1 MMTASEFLAD
11 AKKLILMSCGD
22 IGEQMNEL
30 EVIHATT
37 FFSLGIERLLKF
49 VLAEINPVF
58 ALTSG
63 DFKNA
68 APCLYK
74 HKFVNGDQH
83 GVTSS
88 KPDTDVVSFR
98 VAMQRALI
106 FSTGVKENSQ
116 LLFSLANYRDILAHR
131 PLFELDIVKA
141 NRLLA
146 KDGYKLVNDICS
158 ERSLS
163 VHEFFGTDHDRLRDL
178 SRKIQSEEDFSREM
192 ATRIEQHRALWL
204 SRRSQPEFIKQ
215 ATNITESLLAS
226 TSHDFSYVPFTCPAC
241 TQEAVARI
249 EPDYDYD
256 PAEQT
261 SYVTGVF
268 VDSINCYFCGLKLQ
282 DYEELN
288 YVDANS
294 ILEDGH
300 DLV

>member
-1 MMTASEFLAD
+1 MTASEFLAD

-74 HKFVNGDQH
+74 YKFINGDQH

-106 FSTGVKENSQ
+106 FSSGVKENSQ

-131 PLFELDIVKA
+131 PLSELDIVKA

-163 VHEFFGTDHDRLRDL
+163 VQEFFGTNHDRLRDL
-178 SRKIQSEEDFSREM
+178 SRKIQSEENFSRAM

-204 SRRSQPEFIKQ
+204 SRESQPEFIKQ
-215 ATNITESLLAS
+215 ATDITESLLAS
-226 TSHDFSYVPFTCPAC
+226 SGHDFSYVPFTCPAC
-241 TQEAVARI
+241 AQEAVARI

-256 PAEQT
+256 PAEKT

-288 YVDANS
+288 YVDANA
-294 ILEDGH
+294 IFEDGH
-300 DLV
+300 GLV

>member
-1 MMTASEFLAD
+1 MTASEFLAD

-22 IGEQMNEL
+22 ISAQMTER

-37 FFSLGIERLLKF
+37 FFSLGVERMLKF

-58 ALTSG
+58 VLTSG

-83 GVTSS
+83 SVTSS
-88 KPDTDVVSFR
+88 KPDSDVVSFR

-106 FSTGVKENSQ
+106 FSTGVKENNQ

-131 PLFELDIVKA
+131 PLSELDIAKA

-146 KDGYKLVNDICS
+146 KDGYKLLNDICS

-163 VHEFFGTDHDRLRDL
+163 VQDFFGADHDRLRDL
-178 SRKIQSEEDFSREM
+178 SRKIQSEEDFSRAM
-192 ATRIEQHRALWL
+192 ADRIDRHKALWL
-204 SRRSQPEFIKQ
+204 GRSSQPEFIKQ
-215 ATNITESLLAS
+215 AHDITKSLLAS
-226 TSHDFSYVPFTCPAC
+226 SGNDFSYVPFTCPAC
-241 TQEAVARI
+241 AQDAVARI

-256 PAEQT
+256 PTEKT

-268 VDSINCYFCGLKLQ
+268 VDNINCYFCGLKLQ

-294 ILEDGH
+294 IFEDGR

>member
-1 MMTASEFLAD
+1 MTASEFLAD
-11 AKKLILMSCGD
+11 AKKLILMSCEN
-22 IGEQMNEL
+22 IHAQMNERA
-30 EVIHATT
+30 VIHSTT
-37 FFSLGIERLLKF
+37 FFSLGVERLLKF
-49 VLAEINPVF
+49 VLAEVNPVF
-58 ALTSG
+58 VLTSG

-74 HKFVNGDQH
+74 HQFVNGDQH

-106 FSTGVKENSQ
+106 FSAGVKENSQ

-131 PLFELDIVKA
+131 PLSELDLVKA

-146 KDGYKLVNDICS
+146 KDGYKLLNDICS

-163 VHEFFGTDHDRLRDL
+163 VQEFFGTDHDRLRDL
-178 SRKIQSEEDFSREM
+178 SRKIQSEEDFSRAM
-192 ATRIEQHRALWL
+192 ASRIAQHKELWL
-204 SRRSQPEFIKQ
+204 VRESQPEFIKQ
-215 ATNITESLLAS
+215 ANDITQSLLAS
-226 TSHDFSYVPFTCPAC
+226 SGHDFSYVPFTCPAC

-256 PAEQT
+256 PSEKTA
-261 SYVTGVF
+261 YVTGVF
-268 VDSINCYFCGLKLQ
+268 VDNINCYFCGLKLQ

-294 ILEDGH
+294 IFKDGR

>member
-1 MMTASEFLAD
+1 MVIASEFLAD

-22 IGEQMNEL
+22 IGEKMNEL

-58 ALTSG
+58 ALTNG

-68 APCLYK
+68 APCLYR

-131 PLFELDIVKA
+131 PLSELDIVKA

-158 ERSLS
+158 EGSLL
-163 VHEFFGTDHDRLRDL
+163 VQEFFGTNHDRLRDL

-192 ATRIEQHRALWL
+192 AARIEQHRALWL
-204 SRRSQPEFIKQ
+204 SRGSQPEFIKQ
-215 ATNITESLLAS
+215 ATDITESLLAS
-226 TSHDFSYVPFTCPAC
+226 SGQDFSYVPFKCPAC
-241 TQEAVARI
+241 AQEAVARI

-256 PAEQT
+256 PAEKT

-294 ILEDGH
+294 IFEGGH
-300 DLV
+300 DFV

>member
-1 MMTASEFLAD
+1 MVIASEFLAD

-22 IGEQMNEL
+22 ISEQMNEL

-58 ALTSG
+58 ALTYG

-131 PLFELDIVKA
+131 PLSELDIVKA

-158 ERSLS
+158 EGSLL
-163 VHEFFGTDHDRLRDL
+163 VQEFFGTNHDRLRDL

-192 ATRIEQHRALWL
+192 AARIDQHRALWL
-204 SRRSQPEFIKQ
+204 SRASQPEFIKQ
-215 ATNITESLLAS
+215 ATDITESLLAS
-226 TSHDFSYVPFTCPAC
+226 SGQDFSYVPFTCPAC
-241 TQEAVARI
+241 AQEAVARI

-256 PAEQT
+256 PAEKM

-294 ILEDGH
+294 IFEGGH

>member
-1 MMTASEFLAD
+1 MKTENEFLAD
-11 AKKLILMSCGD
+11 AKKLILMSCGN
-22 IGEQMNEL
+22 IVEQMSEL

-74 HKFVNGDQH
+74 HKFVNGDLH
-83 GVTSS
+83 NVTSS

-106 FSTGVKENSQ
+106 FSTGLKENSQ

-131 PLFELDIVKA
+131 PLSELDIVKA

-158 ERSLS
+158 ERSLL
-163 VHEFFGTDHDRLRDL
+163 VQEFFGASHDRLRDL

-192 ATRIEQHRALWL
+192 AVRIEQHRTLWL
-204 SRRSQPEFIKQ
+204 SRASQPKFIKQ
-215 ATNITESLLAS
+215 ATDTTESLLAS
-226 TSHDFSYVPFTCPAC
+226 SGQDFSYVPFTCPAC
-241 TQEAVARI
+241 AQEAVARI

-256 PAEQT
+256 PAEKT

-282 DYEELN
+282 DYEELD
-288 YVDANS
+288 YVDVNS
-294 ILEDGH
+294 IFEGGH
-300 DLV
+300 DIV

>member
-1 MMTASEFLAD
+1 MTASEFLAD
-11 AKKLILMSCGD
+11 AKKLILMSCRD
-22 IGEQMNEL
+22 ISAQMTEL

-37 FFSLGIERLLKF
+37 FFSLGVERLLKF

-58 ALTSG
+58 VLTSG

-83 GVTSS
+83 GVTAS

-131 PLFELDIVKA
+131 PLSELDTVKA

-146 KDGYKLVNDICS
+146 KDGYKLLNDICS

-163 VHEFFGTDHDRLRDL
+163 VQELFGADHDRLRDL
-178 SRKIQSEEDFSREM
+178 SRKMQSEEDFSKAM
-192 ATRIEQHRALWL
+192 TDRIEQHKALWL
-204 SRRSQPEFIKQ
+204 ARALQPEFIKQ
-215 ATNITESLLAS
+215 ANDITKSLL
-226 TSHDFSYVPFTCPAC
+226 TSSGHDFSYVPFTCPAC
-241 TQEAVARI
+241 AQEAVARI

-256 PAEQT
+256 PAEKT

-268 VDSINCYFCGLKLQ
+268 VDNINCYFCGLKLQ

-294 ILEDGH
+294 IFEDGR
-300 DLV
+300 DLA

>member
-1 MMTASEFLAD
+1 MTASEFLAD

-22 IGEQMNEL
+22 FGEQMNEL

-49 VLAEINPVF
+49 ILAEINPVF

-116 LLFSLANYRDILAHR
+116 LLFSLT
-131 PLFELDIVKA
+131 
-141 NRLLA
+141 
-146 KDGYKLVNDICS
+146 
-158 ERSLS
+158 S
-163 VHEFFGTDHDRLRDL
+163 VPTL
-178 SRKIQSEEDFSREM
+178 KTQS
-192 ATRIEQHRALWL
+192 H
-204 SRRSQPEFIKQ
+204 
-215 ATNITESLLAS
+215 
-226 TSHDFSYVPFTCPAC
+226 
-241 TQEAVARI
+241 
-249 EPDYDYD
+249 
-256 PAEQT
+256 
-261 SYVTGVF
+261 VTY
-268 VDSINCYFCGLKLQ
+268 CYQ
-282 DYEELN
+282 
-288 YVDANS
+288 S
-294 ILEDGH
+294 
-300 DLV
+300 

>member
-1 MMTASEFLAD
+1 MTASEFLAD
-11 AKKLILMSCGD
+11 AKKLIRMSSCD
-22 IGEQMNEL
+22 IKEDMKEL

-37 FFSLGIERLLKF
+37 FFSFGIERLLKY
-49 VLAEINPVF
+49 VLANINPVF
-58 ALTSG
+58 ALKNG

-83 GVTSS
+83 GETAS
-88 KPDTDVVSFR
+88 KPDADVVSFR

-106 FSTGVKENSQ
+106 FSLGVKENSQ
-116 LLFSLANYRDILAHR
+116 LLFSLANYRGILAHR
-131 PLFELDIVKA
+131 PLSELDIAKA

-146 KDGYKLVNDICS
+146 RDGYKLVSDICS
-158 ERSLS
+158 ELSLS
-163 VHEFFGTDHDRLRDL
+163 AHDFFGKSHDRLRDL
-178 SRKIQSEEDFSREM
+178 SHKIQSEEQFSKEM
-192 ATRIEQHRALWL
+192 ADRLEQHNELWL
-204 SRRSQPEFIKQ
+204 KRASQTEFVKQ
-215 ATNITESLLAS
+215 ASDITKSLLGS
-226 TSHDFSYVPFTCPAC
+226 SGHDFSYVPFTCPAC
-241 TQEAVARI
+241 GQEAVARI

-256 PAEQT
+256 AAEKT

-268 VDSINCYFCGLKLQ
+268 VDSINCYYCGLKLQ

-294 ILEDGH
+294 VFGDGH

>member
-1 MMTASEFLAD
+1 MTASEFLAD

-49 VLAEINPVF
+49 VLADINPVF

-83 GVTSS
+83 GVTSC

-131 PLFELDIVKA
+131 PLSELDIVKA

-163 VHEFFGTDHDRLRDL
+163 VQEFFGTNHDRLRDL
-178 SRKIQSEEDFSREM
+178 SCKIQSEEDFSREM
-192 ATRIEQHRALWL
+192 AIRIEQHRALWL
-204 SRRSQPEFIKQ
+204 SRKSQPEFIKQ
-215 ATNITESLLAS
+215 ATDITESLLAS
-226 TSHDFSYVPFTCPAC
+226 SGHDFSYVPFTCPAC
-241 TQEAVARI
+241 AQEAVARI

-256 PAEQT
+256 PAEKT

-294 ILEDGH
+294 IFEDGH

>member
-1 MMTASEFLAD
+1 MMNADEFLAD
-11 AKKLILMSCGD
+11 AKKLIRMSCGD
-22 IGEQMNEL
+22 ISAQMSEL

-37 FFSLGIERLLKF
+37 FFSLGVERLLKY
-49 VLAEINPVF
+49 VLAEVNPVF
-58 ALTSG
+58 VLTSG

-83 GVTSS
+83 GVTAS

-106 FSTGVKENSQ
+106 FSAGVKENSQ

-131 PLFELDIVKA
+131 PLSELDIVKA
-141 NRLLA
+141 IRLLT
-146 KDGYKLVNDICS
+146 KDGYKLLNDICS

-163 VHEFFGTDHDRLRDL
+163 VKDFLGSDHERLRDL
-178 SRKIQSEEDFSREM
+178 SRKMQNEEDFSKAMEDRLK
-192 ATRIEQHRALWL
+192 QHSALWL
-204 SRRSQPEFIKQ
+204 ARASQPEFIKQ
-215 ATNITESLLAS
+215 AKDISKSLLAS
-226 TSHDFSYVPFTCPAC
+226 TGHGFSYVPFTCPAC
-241 TQEAVARI
+241 AQEAVARI

-256 PAEQT
+256 PAEKT

-268 VDSINCYFCGLKLQ
+268 VDNINCYFCGLKLQ

-288 YVDANS
+288 YVNANS
-294 ILEDGH
+294 IFEDGL

>member
-1 MMTASEFLAD
+1 MTASEFLAD
-11 AKKLILMSCGD
+11 AKKLILMSCKD
-22 IGEQMNEL
+22 INAQMNESA
-30 EVIHATT
+30 VIHATT
-37 FFSLGIERLLKF
+37 FFSLGVERLLKF
-49 VLAEINPVF
+49 VLAEVNPVF
-58 ALTSG
+58 VLTSG

-74 HKFVNGDQH
+74 HQFVNGDQH

-98 VAMQRALI
+98 VAMQRALL
-106 FSTGVKENSQ
+106 FSTGVKVNSQ

-131 PLFELDIVKA
+131 PLAELDIGKA

-146 KDGYKLVNDICS
+146 KDGYKLLNDICS
-158 ERSLS
+158 ERTISIK
-163 VHEFFGTDHDRLRDL
+163 EFFGTDHDRLRDL
-178 SRKIQSEEDFSREM
+178 SRKIQSEEDFSQSM
-192 ATRIEQHRALWL
+192 ADLIEQHKALWL
-204 SRRSQPEFIKQ
+204 RRASQPEFIKQ
-215 ATNITESLLAS
+215 ANDITQSLLAS
-226 TSHDFSYVPFTCPAC
+226 SGHDFSYVPFTCPAC
-241 TQEAVARI
+241 DQEAVARI

-256 PAEQT
+256 PAEKT

-288 YVDANS
+288 YVNANS
-294 ILEDGH
+294 IFDDGR

>member
-1 MMTASEFLAD
+1 MTASEYHAD
-11 AKKLILMSCGD
+11 AKQLILMSCKD
-22 IGEQMNEL
+22 ITEKMNEI

-49 VLAEINPVF
+49 VLADIKPVF
-58 ALTSG
+58 VLTISG

-106 FSTGVKENSQ
+106 FSSGVKENSQ

-131 PLFELDIVKA
+131 PLSELDIVKA

-163 VHEFFGTDHDRLRDL
+163 VYDFFGGDHDRLRDL
-178 SRKIQSEEDFSREM
+178 SRKMQNEEEFSREI
-192 ATRIEQHRALWL
+192 ASRIEQHKAVWLARA
-204 SRRSQPEFIKQ
+204 SQPEFIKQ
-215 ATNITESLLAS
+215 ANDITKSLLS
-226 TSHDFSYVPFTCPAC
+226 SSGHDFSYVPFTCPAC

-256 PAEQT
+256 PAEKA

-268 VDSINCYFCGLKLQ
+268 VDSINCYYCGLKLK

-288 YVDANS
+288 YVEANS
-294 ILEDGH
+294 IFEDGL

>member
-1 MMTASEFLAD
+1 MTASEFLAD
-11 AKKLILMSCGD
+11 AKKLILMSCND
-22 IGEQMNEL
+22 IAEQMNEL

-49 VLAEINPVF
+49 VLADINAVF
-58 ALTSG
+58 VLTSG

-131 PLFELDIVKA
+131 PLSELDIVKA

-158 ERSLS
+158 ERSLP
-163 VHEFFGTDHDRLRDL
+163 VQDFFGANHDRLRDL
-178 SRKIQSEEDFSREM
+178 SRKIQNEEDFSRAM
-192 ATRIEQHRALWL
+192 ASRIEQHKTLWL
-204 SRRSQPEFIKQ
+204 GRASQPEFIKQ
-215 ATNITESLLAS
+215 ANDITQSLLAS
-226 TSHDFSYVPFTCPAC
+226 SGHDFSYVSFTCPAC
-241 TQEAVARI
+241 AQEAVARI

-256 PAEQT
+256 KVEKI

-268 VDSINCYFCGLKLQ
+268 VDSINCYYCGLNLQ

-294 ILEDGH
+294 IFEDGH
-300 DLV
+300 DLI